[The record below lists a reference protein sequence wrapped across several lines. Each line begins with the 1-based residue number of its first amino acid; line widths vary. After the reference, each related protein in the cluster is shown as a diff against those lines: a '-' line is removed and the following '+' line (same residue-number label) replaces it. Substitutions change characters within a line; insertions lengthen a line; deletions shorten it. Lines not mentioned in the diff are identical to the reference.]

1 MYNTLTRLAVMPWF
15 ELDEQVAT
23 VFAILLFWMLPLMF
37 MLSVGHLDLDEKT
50 IAESIIVES
59 IIVES
64 IIAESLVAESLVA
77 AECLVAESL
86 IAESL
91 IAAANA
97 GNWQGQGG

>member
-59 IIVES
+59 II
-64 IIAESLVAESLVA
+64 AESLVAESLVA

-97 GNWQGQGG
+97 GNWQGQGA